1 MSPPPAG
8 HSGRC
13 AVSGRVNKMILAMKP
28 AAYEEGRRRHRGRDA
43 LDAVWRVLLLPFR
56 LLAGIWDVG
65 LRTGYGFF
73 NGLVKLF
80 FGLFGLGLLAFVI
93 YGVGRVLLH
102 PFLR

>member
-1 MSPPPAG
+1 
-8 HSGRC
+8 
-13 AVSGRVNKMILAMKP
+13 MIFAMKP
-28 AAYEEGRRRHRGRDA
+28 ATYDEGRRRHRGREA
-43 LDAVWRVLLLPFR
+43 LWRVVLFPFR